1 MTENSW
7 DAIIVGGGAAG
18 LSAALMLGR
27 ARRRTLVIDADRPR
41 NRPASHMH
49 DELGQEG
56 TPPGELLAR
65 ARAEVEGYGVETAGR
80 SATVAS
86 ACSPPR
92 R

>member
-1 MTENSW
+1 MTGNSW

-27 ARRRTLVIDADRPR
+27 ARRRTLVIDADSPR
-41 NRPASHMH
+41 NRFASHMH
-49 DELGQEG
+49 GVLGQEG
-56 TPPGELLAR
+56 APPGELLAR
-65 ARAEVEGYGVETAGR
+65 ARAEVEGDGVATAGR
-80 SATVAS
+80 SATFAS

>member
-1 MTENSW
+1 VVVAFS
-7 DAIIVGGGAAG
+7 AIDSVDQPGHSRPGCWVWVTRWNDDPA
-18 LSAALMLGR
+18 
-27 ARRRTLVIDADRPR
+27 VPR
-41 NRPASHMH
+41 NAHCNRFASHMH
-49 DELGQEG
+49 GVLGQEG